1 MKQLTLQE
9 QYNLLNEGKGNKNAF
24 MKSALKQFPNLFNN
38 FTEFDTAVG
47 VLKQKQIISEGAG
60 GVVTSGNPFINW
72 EKFLNE
78 ESNESKGDK
87 EIKALEKEASKYSK
101 NDVRYKELQ
110 KKIGDL
116 KSDKEYAQP
125 GSKAAEKF
133 SKSLNEE
140 AKAEEKKPTKEV
152 VDMETAGYDYKDKK
166 NIDNLYGEAF
176 LQGYYTEMKDPK
188 NADKT
193 VDELKEMVAK
203 NMEKD
208 MNYYMKEAS
217 FGIKGIG
224 YTDDVPGL
232 KVSDKEIKGKYA
244 SSGMEEVKLKEGKM
258 VNLTDLLNEAIGGYI
273 DLRPSGM
280 TNENARTDA
289 EEEGY
294 LDGMRD
300 EKEDLEDKAK
310 DKKKKVK
317 KETLDS
323 KLAEIEKAGKVT
335 TLEAQIEALEE
346 AIETKNQRIS
356 MVSEDENLSELV
368 DKKKMKEMQ
377 REVKLLEKK
386 KAGMEKMYEKL
397 AGKAYVKTEIV
408 DEADEMDY

>member
-9 QYNLLNEGKGNKNAF
+9 QYNLLNEGKGDKNAF
-24 MKSALKQFPNLFNN
+24 MKSALRQFPNLFNN

-47 VLKQKQIISEGAG
+47 ILKQKQIISEGVG
-60 GVVTSGNPFINW
+60 GVVTTGNPFINW
-72 EKFLNE
+72 KEFL
-78 ESNESKGDK
+78 
-87 EIKALEKEASKYSK
+87 A
-101 NDVRYKELQ
+101 
-110 KKIGDL
+110 
-116 KSDKEYAQP
+116 
-125 GSKAAEKF
+125 
-133 SKSLNEE
+133 EE
-140 AKAEEKKPTKEV
+140 AKAEEKEPTKEV
-152 VDMETAGYDYKDKK
+152 VDMETAGFDYKDEK
-166 NIDNLYGEAF
+166 NIDNLYGESF

-188 NADKT
+188 NVDKS
-193 VDELKEMVAK
+193 VDELKEIVAK
-203 NMEKD
+203 NLAKD
-208 MNYYMKEAS
+208 RTYYATEAQ

-224 YTDDVPGL
+224 YTDDAPGL

-310 DKKKKVK
+310 AKKKKVK
-317 KETLDS
+317 KETIDT
-323 KLAEIEKAGKVT
+323 KLSEIEKAGKVT
-335 TLEAQIEALEE
+335 TLEAQIEALDE
-346 AIETKNQRIS
+346 AIETKNHRIS

-368 DKKKMKEMQ
+368 DKAKMKEMQ
-377 REVKLLEKK
+377 REVKDLEKRK
-386 KAGMEKMYEKL
+386 VKMEKLYEKMC
-397 AGKAYVKTEIV
+397 GKKYVRQEMVDETM